1 MELSDPVAHF
11 DPDPDVWV
19 PVPLGFPSERWPT
32 PQAWAARAAAD
43 LAPFWRLDDL
53 QRADLEHM
61 ALVIASSPTPLP
73 GPVARFWHLPLEPG
87 VSRVVHAYA
96 EPFEPDWRERI
107 EEWAT
112 DGYEGAL
119 FQRAEPRASEVFG
132 TLVCT
137 SALWP
142 IPGEPGAAAAV
153 LRVIGALDDMIV
165 VIEVLDADLSV
176 AARLLEPAV
185 GLAESLRLGPAA

>member
-1 MELSDPVAHF
+1 MELNDAVAHF
-11 DPDPDVWV
+11 DADPDVWV
-19 PVPLGFPSERWPT
+19 PVPLGFPSEPWST
-32 PQAWAARAAAD
+32 PQAWAAQAVAD

-61 ALVIASSPTPLP
+61 ALVVASSPTPLP
-73 GPVARFWHLPLEPG
+73 DPVARFWHLPVEPG

-96 EPFEPDWRERI
+96 ETLEPGWRERI

-112 DGYEGAL
+112 DGYDGAL
-119 FQRAEPRASEVFG
+119 FQRAEPRESATYG

-142 IPGEPGAAAAV
+142 IPGSTGAAAV
-153 LRVIGALDDMIV
+153 LRVIGAIADMIV
-165 VIEVLDADLSV
+165 VIEIIDGDIGI